1 MTKHNYLV
9 RDADELPR
17 VVAEAF
23 HIARTGRPGPV
34 HIDITKDALQ
44 QETRA
49 EHPTEDEIVAGLPG
63 FRPNLDGHGRQLKT
77 AATEIANAKRPVILA
92 GHGVLHAEAWD
103 DLRAFAEKTSIP
115 VAWTLLGI
123 GAMDETHP
131 LAYGFMGMHGWKHV
145 NRAIQSADLLI
156 AIGMRFDD
164 RVTGNVRTYAPYA
177 RIIHVDIDPA
187 EIGKNVA
194 VEVPI
199 VGDAK
204 RVLQAL
210 TPMVPATSADERR
223 EYLDQLAEWRR
234 DSEASSWHGSGA
246 WRDGVL
252 SADYVVERIGELTD
266 HQATYVADVGQNQ
279 MWLARYTG
287 FRNPNSHVSSGGL
300 GTMGFSVPAAMGAAL
315 GRPDRETWAI
325 TGDGG
330 FQMTFQELMTL
341 VADDIPVKIALLD
354 NKKLGMI
361 RQWQEII
368 YAGNYHSANLP
379 GPDFAKLADAFGI
392 PAFRARTPGEVD
404 DAIRAAQAVDGPAL
418 DLVRDRRGAERLPDD
433 AGRQGPVGPDREVGR
448 GGRMSARSRSS
459 NGTGPPCPTP
469 GGDPGGR
476 RRRAAGPGARRP
488 AASLAAGRRR
498 DASACPRGHRHEPA
512 RRPQPGLEPDAR
524 PQLQHRLAGRQQD
537 RPRGHQPDDDHAARG
552 RRGGRAGRQAALPA
566 DRRAQGPGRHLG
578 PDRGARARVREDPR
592 DRFQPRRGAPARRA
606 LARPGRGPGRWLG
619 HRGGDR
625 HRVRDRHLRV
635 ARADVRHQGVGPHR
649 RRRDGEGFGVHRGGD
664 TSDDERTDV
673 LRQRLRTRRALAGQ
687 TVAIIGYGSQ
697 GHAHA
702 LNLHESGVDVI
713 VGLAP
718 GSKSRALASDAGL
731 RVSDV
736 ADAVR
741 DADVVMIL
749 VPDTSQKAV
758 YDAEI
763 GPHLR
768 AGHLLM
774 FAHGFNLRFGRID
787 PPGIVDVGMVA
798 PKGPGHLLRSV
809 YQAGGGVPALFAVER
824 DQSGTARDR
833 VLAYARAIGSTRAGV
848 LETTFAEE
856 TETDLF
862 GEQSVLC
869 GGTSALVKMAFETL
883 VEAGYQPEL
892 AYFETM
898 HELKLIVDLM
908 YRGGLNFMRFS
919 VSDTAEYG
927 DYVSGPRLID
937 ESVRERMQA
946 VLKDIQDGS
955 FANRWIEENETGRHE
970 FERLRQADHDHLI
983 ERVGGRLRA
992 QMPFLNPVEVQAGQ
1006 AQAAA
1011 TTPGAAR

>member
-1 MTKHNYLV
+1 ALIGKDAFQEIDINGITLPMTKHNYLV

-103 DLRAFAEKTSIP
+103 DLRTFAEKTSIP

-210 TPMVPATSADERR
+210 TPMVPATSADDRR
-223 EYLDQLAEWRR
+223 DYLEQLAEWRR
-234 DSEASSWHGSGA
+234 DAEASSWHGSGA

-266 HQATYVADVGQNQ
+266 HGATYVADVGQNQ

-368 YAGNYHSANLP
+368 YGGNYHSANLP

-418 DLVRDRRGAERLPDD
+418 IW
-433 AGRQGPVGPDREVGR
+433 
-448 GGRMSARSRSS
+448 
-459 NGTGPPCPTP
+459 
-469 GGDPGGR
+469 
-476 RRRAAGPGARRP
+476 
-488 AASLAAGRRR
+488 
-498 DASACPRGHRHEPA
+498 
-512 RRPQPGLEPDAR
+512 
-524 PQLQHRLAGRQQD
+524 
-537 RPRGHQPDDDHAARG
+537 
-552 RRGGRAGRQAALPA
+552 
-566 DRRAQGPGRHLG
+566 
-578 PDRGARARVREDPR
+578 
-592 DRFQPRRGAPARRA
+592 F
-606 LARPGRGPGRWLG
+606 
-619 HRGGDR
+619 
-625 HRVRDRHLRV
+625 
-635 ARADVRHQGVGPHR
+635 
-649 RRRDGEGFGVHRGGD
+649 
-664 TSDDERTDV
+664 
-673 LRQRLRTRRALAGQ
+673 
-687 TVAIIGYGSQ
+687 
-697 GHAHA
+697 
-702 LNLHESGVDVI
+702 
-713 VGLAP
+713 
-718 GSKSRALASDAGL
+718 
-731 RVSDV
+731 
-736 ADAVR
+736 
-741 DADVVMIL
+741 
-749 VPDTSQKAV
+749 
-758 YDAEI
+758 EI
-763 GPHLR
+763 
-768 AGHLLM
+768 
-774 FAHGFNLRFGRID
+774 
-787 PPGIVDVGMVA
+787 
-798 PKGPGHLLRSV
+798 
-809 YQAGGGVPALFAVER
+809 
-824 DQSGTARDR
+824 
-833 VLAYARAIGSTRAGV
+833 
-848 LETTFAEE
+848 AEE
-856 TETDLF
+856 QNVF
-862 GEQSVLC
+862 P
-869 GGTSALVKMAFETL
+869 MMP
-883 VEAGYQPEL
+883 AG
-892 AYFETM
+892 
-898 HELKLIVDLM
+898 K
-908 YRGGLNFMRFS
+908 GL
-919 VSDTAEYG
+919 SD
-927 DYVSGPRLID
+927 
-937 ESVRERMQA
+937 
-946 VLKDIQDGS
+946 
-955 FANRWIEENETGRHE
+955 
-970 FERLRQADHDHLI
+970 LI
-983 ERVGGRLRA
+983 EKWGGA
-992 QMPFLNPVEVQAGQ
+992 DE
-1006 AQAAA
+1006 
-1011 TTPGAAR
+1011 